1 MSEYISQLENAYG
14 LNGLNLTFVHPTES
28 LTYPSLHTSNQKYNN
43 GSSFFATTL
52 SPDNEFCY
60 VSVIMLTF
68 INNQS
73 CDEIIQARLNEDS
86 SLIINQYVDGSYTHI
101 TPESNEYQLILV
113 STGDNSCTMTESQ
126 MMWPGE

>member
-1 MSEYISQLENAYG
+1 
-14 LNGLNLTFVHPTES
+14 
-28 LTYPSLHTSNQKYNN
+28 
-43 GSSFFATTL
+43 
-52 SPDNEFCY
+52 
-60 VSVIMLTF
+60 MLTF